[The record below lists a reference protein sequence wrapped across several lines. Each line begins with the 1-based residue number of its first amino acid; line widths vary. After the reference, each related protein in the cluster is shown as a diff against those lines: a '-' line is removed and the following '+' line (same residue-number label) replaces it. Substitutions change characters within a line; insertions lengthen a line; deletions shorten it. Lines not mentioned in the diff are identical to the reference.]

1 MRNRSLVPEAVWVPQ
16 TVLHRLAAEATAL
29 APLETGGMLL
39 GYVADNEQSVE
50 AVVEEIVGPGPDA
63 LHGRYRFLPDGR
75 WQRSQMLKAFYASGG
90 VITYLGDWH
99 SHPNGG
105 STPSGR
111 DLKTV
116 RAVARR
122 RRART
127 PNPLSAILYGAERNW
142 RLAPYVYD
150 GEVLSGISLREY

>member
-1 MRNRSLVPEAVWVPQ
+1 MPQ
-16 TVLHRLAAEATAL
+16 SILDRLKAEASSL

-39 GYVADNEQSVE
+39 GYVADNGQSID

-63 LHGRYRFLPDGR
+63 LHGRFRFLPDGR

-90 VITYLGDWH
+90 VVTYLGDWH

-105 STPSGR
+105 RAPSRR

-127 PNPLSAILYGAERNW
+127 PNPLSAILYGGDQDW
-142 RLAPYVYD
+142 RLAPHVYD
-150 GEVLSGISLREY
+150 GEGLSLVPLHEC